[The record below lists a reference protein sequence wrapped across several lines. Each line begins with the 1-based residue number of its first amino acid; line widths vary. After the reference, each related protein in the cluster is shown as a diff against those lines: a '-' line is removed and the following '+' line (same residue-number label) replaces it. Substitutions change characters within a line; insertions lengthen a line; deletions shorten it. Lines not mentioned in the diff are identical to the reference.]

1 MNYLKNYLDIL
12 KTIKF
17 FILLIEEKIKMNQ
30 NILIM
35 KKEKKMIMTEN

>member
-12 KTIKF
+12 KMIKF
-17 FILLIEEKIKMNQ
+17 FILLIEKKIKMNQ

-35 KKEKKMIMTEN
+35 KKEKKMIIMEN

>member
-12 KTIKF
+12 KMIKF
-17 FILLIEEKIKMNQ
+17 FILLIEKKIKMNQ

-35 KKEKKMIMTEN
+35 KKEKKMIMMEN